1 MSIWNDVR
9 YGARALVKSPGFA
22 ITAVLT
28 MAFGIGATTAIFSVS
43 DAMLWKPVPLPRLDS
58 LTMVLQRIADDPRDF
73 NAVTTGDLADIRREN
88 TSLEDIAFWGDGLAN
103 IVGSGGEPERVAQ
116 YLVSTNFFDVIGVR
130 PARGRGFLAG
140 EDEPGREREVVLSNP
155 LWRRRFGADP
165 GIVGRN
171 IRLDDMDYLV
181 VGVMPP
187 KFEFPKTAELW
198 TPWAIPPASRNAR
211 SGFSVMAA
219 GHLKPGRT
227 LAQFSSELDG
237 IAGRLAKQY
246 PDTNRNRRFMA
257 WDAHRFMIGEY
268 SRQYVLMLLGA
279 VLFVLLIACVNVAN
293 LQFARATG
301 RLREVAVR
309 TALGASRGQIVTQL
323 VTESVLLAVAGGSL
337 GLTIAAWGVQAI
349 RDAMPPDVEKYIV
362 GWDQVRLD
370 GRALLFTLLAAVAS
384 GLLAGLAP
392 AWQSSRPNLT
402 NALREGGRGTSAG
415 RGRHRLRNLLVGAE
429 VALAVVLLVGA
440 SLMVRGFGSL
450 AHAATNLEPST
461 LLTLRLALTETKYKE
476 PHQRQAFYSAV
487 LDRVRSI
494 PGVRSA
500 VAVSA
505 VPYSDHS
512 SGRAFTVEGRVA
524 DPANPVT
531 GMYQLATPG
540 FFETLHIPLRA
551 GRFLD
556 ARDGRD
562 APRTAVISERAAR
575 RYWPNE
581 PYPLGKH
588 IKASGPN
595 ARGEWIT
602 IVGVAGD
609 IMHDVFDR
617 NPRPVFYLPYTQDP
631 RLWMDIA
638 VRSAGDPLRLQPAVI
653 AAVRAVD
660 PEQPVTNVRTMD
672 TLMRNQAMGL
682 IYVAV
687 LMGVFGALALALS
700 CIGVYGVMAYLVEEQ
715 THEIGIRMALG
726 AHRESVLAMIFRR
739 GMLTTALGLV
749 AGLPLAYALAMLMQG
764 LIFGVT
770 ATDPV
775 TFTGIPLALLASA
788 ALALYI
794 PARRAMRID
803 PIVALR
809 YE

>member
-1 MSIWNDVR
+1 MNLWNDVR
-9 YGARALVKSPGFA
+9 YGARALLKSPGFA

-43 DAMLWKPVPLPRLDS
+43 DAMLWKPVPLPHLDT
-58 LTMVLQRIADDPRDF
+58 LTVVLQRIAGDPLDF
-73 NAVTTGDLADIRREN
+73 SWVSTGDLADIRREN
-88 TSLEDIAFWGDGLAN
+88 TSLQDIAWWGDGLAN
-103 IVGSGGEPERVAQ
+103 IVGAGGEPERVAQ
-116 YLVSTNFFDVIGVR
+116 FLVSTNFFDVIGVR
-130 PARGRGFLAG
+130 PARGRGFLPG
-140 EDEPGREREVVLSNP
+140 EDDPGREREVVLSDP

-165 GIVGRN
+165 NIVGRN

-198 TPWAIPPASRNAR
+198 TPWAIPPASRNVR
-211 SGFSVMAA
+211 SGFNVMAA

-237 IAGRLAKQY
+237 IAARLAARY
-246 PDTNRNRRFMA
+246 PDTNRDRRFMA

-323 VTESVLLAVAGGSL
+323 VTESVLLALAGAAL
-337 GLTIAAWGVQAI
+337 GMIIAALGVQAI
-349 RDAMPPDVEKYIV
+349 RDGMPPDVEKYIV
-362 GWDQVRLD
+362 GWDQIRLD
-370 GRALLFTLLAAVAS
+370 GRTLLFTLLAAVAS

-415 RGRHRLRNLLVGAE
+415 RGRHRLRNILVGAE

-440 SLMVRGFGSL
+440 SLMVRGFSNL
-450 AHAATNLEPST
+450 AHAANSLEPST
-461 LLTLRLALTETKYKE
+461 LLTLRLALTDVKYKE
-476 PHQRQAFYSAV
+476 PSQRRAFYNAV
-487 LDRVRSI
+487 LDRIRAI

-500 VAVSA
+500 VAVTA
-505 VPYSDHS
+505 LPYSDHN
-512 SGRAFTVEGRVA
+512 SGRNYAIEGRQD
-524 DPANPVT
+524 DPAKPIT

-556 ARDGRD
+556 ARDGPD

-581 PYPLGKH
+581 PYPLGKR
-588 IKASGPN
+588 IKPGGAKSK
-595 ARGEWIT
+595 AEWVT
-602 IVGVAGD
+602 VVGVAGD

-617 NPRPVFYLPYTQDP
+617 NPRPVFYLPYAQDA
-631 RLWMDIA
+631 RLWLDLG
-638 VRSAGDPLRLQPAVI
+638 VRTSGDPLRVQPAVI
-653 AAVRAVD
+653 AAIRAVD
-660 PEQPVTNVRTMD
+660 PELPVTNVRTME

-687 LMGVFGALALALS
+687 LMGVFGVLALALS
-700 CIGVYGVMAYLVEEQ
+700 CIGVYGVMAYLVEQQ

-726 AHRESVLAMIFRR
+726 AHRESVLGMIFRR
-739 GMLTTALGLV
+739 GMLTTVLGLV

-770 ATDPV
+770 ASDPI
-775 TFTGIPLALLASA
+775 TFAGIPLALLVSA
-788 ALALYI
+788 ALAIYI
-794 PARRAMRID
+794 PARRAMSID